1 MYQDL
6 IRRIKERTRQNII
19 MRGGFLIFQLI
30 IVFAV
35 LHSKL
40 NVAMLLSAVLAAYA
54 LWSLKSD
61 LFVRP
66 KLRRMEKAA
75 GLESEAEMNRALEH
89 CTAVNEFIYVSDQ
102 YVLNYVTYH
111 AYKVSEINEVSKADR
126 VGENGIEGAE
136 ILIRYRGKKKDRI
149 GFDRTN
155 MHLTSQILGMLTGH
169 LQRTP

>member
-40 NVAMLLSAVLAAYA
+40 NVAMLLSAALAAYA
-54 LWSLKSD
+54 LWSIKSD

-66 KLRRMEKAA
+66 KLRRMEKAV

-111 AYKVSEINEVSKADR
+111 AYRVRDISEVSKADR
-126 VGENGIEGAE
+126 ISENGITGAD
-136 ILIRYRGKKKDRI
+136 ILIRYCGTQKDHI
-149 GFDRTN
+149 GFDMKN
-155 MHLTSQILGMLTGH
+155 LHLSNQILRLLTRH
-169 LQRTP
+169 LQQTP